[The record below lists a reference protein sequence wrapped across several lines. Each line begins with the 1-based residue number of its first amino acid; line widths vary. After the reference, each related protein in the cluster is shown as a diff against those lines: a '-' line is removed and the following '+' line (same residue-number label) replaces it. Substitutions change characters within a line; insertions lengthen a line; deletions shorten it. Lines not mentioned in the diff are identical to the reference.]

1 MDGKHPVRD
10 TAGRG
15 TPSGLGEDAPTGGV
29 KTAGIALA
37 KPEALAPAEQ
47 AAFFE
52 LLSHELRTPA
62 TSIHAAAIL
71 LRTRAQTFGADTR
84 RELVDDIADETERLL
99 RVIDDL
105 LVLSQLDAGLALAQE
120 PLLLQ
125 RLVPSEVQ
133 QERRRRPHVPVGLLE
148 SGPLPVVRG
157 DELGVRQIVRD
168 LVSDVGRWR
177 SREPVAVELG
187 TADSRGAHVRVIHR
201 DAATDVERSVAP
213 TVWQGWPT
221 PPRPLQGSIGQYTC
235 ARLAR
240 AMGGHSWA
248 RPRTDGGTERGLWL
262 PAFAVGR

>member
-1 MDGKHPVRD
+1 MDGKDPVRE

-15 TPSGLGEDAPTGGV
+15 TLGGPRKGVSSGGTEIT
-29 KTAGIALA
+29 GIAA
-37 KPEALAPAEQ
+37 AGADALDPSEQ
-47 AAFFE
+47 AAYFE
-52 LLSHELRTPA
+52 LVSHELRTPA
-62 TSIHAAAIL
+62 TSIHAAASL
-71 LRTRAQTFGADTR
+71 LRTRTDTMGDDTR

-105 LVLSQLDAGLALAQE
+105 LVLSQLDAGLRPAEE

-125 RLVPSEVQ
+125 RLVPHVLQ
-133 QERRRRPHVPVGLLE
+133 QERGRRPHVPLRLLE

-168 LVSDVGRWR
+168 LVSDVGRWW
-177 SREPVAVELG
+177 SREPVAIELG
-187 TADSRGAHVRVIHR
+187 TTEAPGAHVRVIHR
-201 DAATDVERSVAP
+201 DAATDAERRAAP
-213 TVWQGWPT
+213 AARYGWQT

-240 AMGGHSWA
+240 AMGGRSWA

-262 PAFAVGR
+262 PQFALER